1 MHRYIEQLIEDFRR
15 QRQLVTPPHEIWEG
29 VDPEDPVEQDD
40 ISHVEQFVYG
50 TKQPVSVITGIDR
63 DLLPPPDK
71 LTDEQAANLAVEM
84 ELLLNHFSLYPD
96 FPESFPAH
104 LRYPMLRELW
114 DTKQVPLSFGE
125 NHIEFCSCDE
135 SNCPFPGYCTTC
147 EDFRKEE
154 ASGTKADDLPDDFD
168 VDDLLDFTPPW
179 IDEP

>member
-50 TKQPVSVITGIDR
+50 TKQPVYLITGIDR

-71 LTDEQAANLAVEM
+71 LTDEQAATLAAEM

-96 FPESFPAH
+96 FPASFPAH

-114 DTKQVPLSFGE
+114 DTKHVPLSFGE
-125 NHIEFCSCDE
+125 NHFPFSENLIRQNHDQVFQLIGGKPFKKGNFCDRPQ
-135 SNCPFPGYCTTC
+135 NVHN
-147 EDFRKEE
+147 
-154 ASGTKADDLPDDFD
+154 AL
-168 VDDLLDFTPPW
+168 
-179 IDEP
+179 IH